1 MALLKFRAVVVLPLP
16 FKWSGGPSKGEGG
29 GSRSNTA
36 TYRFKDERS
45 SPSNMSK
52 DSKDVRVA
60 VAALLKMREVVLL
73 KVRLEALGEGGG
85 SRSNTPTCRF
95 QDERSSPLIRLK
107 MRDESGSPSNSRR
120 GSGSMRGSAQFD
132 M

>member
-45 SPSNMSK
+45 SPSNICLN
-52 DSKDVRVA
+52 A
-60 VAALLKMREVVLL
+60 LKMRV
-73 KVRLEALGEGGG
+73 AA
-85 SRSNTPTCRF
+85 
-95 QDERSSPLIRLK
+95 
-107 MRDESGSPSNSRR
+107 SGSPSKDER
-120 GSGSMRGSAQFD
+120 GCSSKGCLLYTSPSPRD
-132 M
+132 PE

>member
-52 DSKDVRVA
+52 DVR

-73 KVRLEALGEGGG
+73 KVRVVVL
-85 SRSNTPTCRF
+85 
-95 QDERSSPLIRLK
+95 
-107 MRDESGSPSNSRR
+107 
-120 GSGSMRGSAQFD
+120 
-132 M
+132 

>member
-29 GSRSNTA
+29 GCRSNTS

-52 DSKDVRVA
+52 DVR

-73 KVRLEALGEGGG
+73 KVRVVVL
-85 SRSNTPTCRF
+85 
-95 QDERSSPLIRLK
+95 
-107 MRDESGSPSNSRR
+107 
-120 GSGSMRGSAQFD
+120 
-132 M
+132 